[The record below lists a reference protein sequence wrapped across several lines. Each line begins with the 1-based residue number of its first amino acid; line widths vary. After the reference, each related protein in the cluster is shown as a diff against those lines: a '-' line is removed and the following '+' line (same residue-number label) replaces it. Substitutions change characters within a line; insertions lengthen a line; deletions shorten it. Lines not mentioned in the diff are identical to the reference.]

1 MEKTSKKYGL
11 ALLFLS
17 ACWFG
22 MIIAVAMEASLRP
35 KTPELLPEHKGLMFV
50 ITRTIFE
57 FFQKAELLFCVALLF
72 LSSRI
77 GKEWWKMALPFFV
90 FLLCVLESFFFMPQ
104 LAFRSVMFFKGEALP
119 PSNVH
124 FYNLAAEG
132 LKLVL
137 LVLIFVQTGKFFLKD
152 ETSKA

>member
-1 MEKTSKKYGL
+1 
-11 ALLFLS
+11 
-17 ACWFG
+17 
-22 MIIAVAMEASLRP
+22 
-35 KTPELLPEHKGLMFV
+35 
-50 ITRTIFE
+50 
-57 FFQKAELLFCVALLF
+57 
-72 LSSRI
+72 
-77 GKEWWKMALPFFV
+77 MAFPFFV

-104 LAFRSVMFFKGEALP
+104 LAFRSVMYFQGETLP

-152 ETSKA
+152 ETFKA